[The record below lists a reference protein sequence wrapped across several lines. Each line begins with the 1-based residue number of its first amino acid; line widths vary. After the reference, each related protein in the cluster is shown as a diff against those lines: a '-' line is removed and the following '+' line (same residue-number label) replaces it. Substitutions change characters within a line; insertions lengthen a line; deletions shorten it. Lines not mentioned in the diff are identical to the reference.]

1 MASSDC
7 ALPDIIYQTVQ
18 KICVFIGSLFKPM
31 KTLLVH
37 VATLKAD
44 RNLMVILV
52 RFVYKG
58 VQTAALGSQ

>member
-1 MASSDC
+1 M
-7 ALPDIIYQTVQ
+7 
-18 KICVFIGSLFKPM
+18 FKPV

-37 VATLKAD
+37 VATPKAD